1 MIGRQVIPTNRAFT
15 LDELYQ
21 FMQEHW
27 DTERYNTFV
36 KGAPTDMSLGMY
48 ILLPA
53 TPRYLVIV
61 FPKAANGK
69 RRKEDKVILS
79 VANTPAGI
87 AESFSRSIPTH
98 SIITGIWKMGSHMS
112 SEKERKGPA
121 EEVLQSY
128 TAYMRELLQ
137 AAGYID

>member
-36 KGAPTDMSLGMY
+36 KGAPTDLSLDMY

-53 TPRYLVIV
+53 TPRFLVIV
-61 FPKAANGK
+61 FAKAANGK
-69 RRKEDKVILS
+69 RRKENKVILS
-79 VANTPAGI
+79 VANTPAGAI
-87 AESFSRSIPTH
+87 EGFARGIPTH
-98 SIITGIWKMGSHMS
+98 SIRSWS
-112 SEKERKGPA
+112 
-121 EEVLQSY
+121 
-128 TAYMRELLQ
+128 YMR
-137 AAGYID
+137 

>member
-1 MIGRQVIPTNRAFT
+1 MIGRQVIHTNRAFT
-15 LDELYQ
+15 LEELYQ

-27 DTERYNTFV
+27 DTEKYNSFV
-36 KGAPTDMSLGMY
+36 MGAPTDMSLDMY

-61 FPKAANGK
+61 FARAANGK
-69 RRKEDKVILS
+69 RRRENKVILS
-79 VANTPAGI
+79 VANTPSGI
-87 AESFSRSIPTH
+87 AESFARSIPTQ
-98 SIITGIWKMGSHMS
+98 SILTGVWKISNQMS

-121 EEVLQSY
+121 EEALQAY